1 MKYICHDC
9 GYEIPD
15 GMDFCP
21 RCGCV
26 KDKSTPV
33 DDQTGMP
40 LGICPH
46 CGASTNPGDAF
57 CGSCGSPLPEVRM
70 MVPKMRKNGM
80 IAIILAMFPG
90 FFNVFGLGHLVL
102 KDWSKG
108 AMFLAMSVILFYI
121 NGGFMPTTMLMSI
134 LSIAVYFYQCMD
146 LIRVVY
152 SPEVH

>member
-1 MKYICHDC
+1 
-9 GYEIPD
+9 
-15 GMDFCP
+15 
-21 RCGCV
+21 
-26 KDKSTPV
+26 
-33 DDQTGMP
+33 
-40 LGICPH
+40 
-46 CGASTNPGDAF
+46 
-57 CGSCGSPLPEVRM
+57 M

-90 FFNVFGLGHLVL
+90 FFNVFGFGHLVL

-121 NGGFMPTTMLMSI
+121 NGGFIPTTMLMSI